1 MRIRHGSA
9 TVTGNLPPLAT
20 VIRSREGGGRD
31 DPEVRIL
38 HRGLE
43 LHSPLKGVSSGLNL
57 RGFISRRRYFLFQV
71 LLLISAVSQT
81 ALSIS
86 DTAGFPVIAASVFS
100 DSIMIGITDSEG
112 TVLLTSEPDS
122 IEVHVIGYNTWQG
135 PMPPS
140 GHLVLVSVPVP
151 SGVVISVTA
160 SRRGFRDRFP
170 STTVLN
176 RHDIEFIASAGLRSL
191 NSRCSGIYVRE
202 YGGAM
207 PVISV
212 SLRGSDPGHSGYY
225 VDGHDIGSSMDG
237 LPGLTL
243 NPIVFSGV
251 EIARGGGSGFLKG
264 GIAGAL
270 NFLPESTELPS
281 RASLSISNE
290 GALSVSCG
298 ITTGRNRLGLS
309 VRRLVGIESTVA
321 HDGVVLFN
329 GSTDGFRYGFMAAAS
344 GGETESPDWS
354 PPTDGIRQRY
364 SFDGWIRW
372 ILNNYTLS
380 SDFRTGRHIYSST
393 TPTVI
398 DDTHDELRGSVTV
411 ECGMPFMCFETH
423 LAGRTVFEQVWSTSL
438 GERDRLT
445 GDLSFSSGYTDAI
458 SITGS
463 TRLNIISKGDTKFG
477 AVLSAGAPV
486 FDSLFII
493 HASGSR
499 GFRRPTINDLYW
511 PEDTFARGNPD
522 LKSENSLETEIG
534 LSLIGCE
541 FMKLST
547 TGFLAI
553 TDDLIRWEPG
563 SDGKWSPVNIS
574 EALRKGI
581 ETEVLFR
588 YRSLTV
594 RGSFTLLSVTDDS
607 PESTN
612 YGSVLPYTP
621 DYTFGVE
628 SGLDIFSGIRCS
640 VSLSG
645 MGIRFKNYSET
656 SWLPAY
662 SIISAGLDMPLPF
675 TSNFSIGTSVDNMFD
690 EEYQETSG
698 FRGKPR
704 TFSFTI
710 KWSGHALSGACPGK

>member
-1 MRIRHGSA
+1 M
-9 TVTGNLPPLAT
+9 
-20 VIRSREGGGRD
+20 
-31 DPEVRIL
+31 
-38 HRGLE
+38 
-43 LHSPLKGVSSGLNL
+43 
-57 RGFISRRRYFLFQV
+57 FQV
-71 LLLISAVSQT
+71 LLLISAFSQT

-86 DTAGFPVIAASVFS
+86 DTAGFPVIAASVCS
-100 DSIMIGITDSEG
+100 DSTIIGITDSEG
-112 TVLLTSEPDS
+112 IVLLTTEPDS
-122 IEVHVIGYNTWQG
+122 IEVHSIGYILWKGQV
-135 PMPPS
+135 PSS
-140 GHLVLVSVPVP
+140 GHLVLVPVPVP
-151 SGVVISVTA
+151 SGIVISVTT

-170 STTVLN
+170 STTVLDRN
-176 RHDIEFIASAGLRSL
+176 DIEFIARTGLRSL

-243 NPIVFSGV
+243 DPIVFSGI

-264 GIAGAL
+264 GMAGAL
-270 NFLPESTELPS
+270 NFLPESPKLPS
-281 RASLSISNE
+281 RAALSISNN
-290 GALSVSCG
+290 GALNMSCG
-298 ITTGRNRLGLS
+298 VTTGRNRMALS
-309 VRRLVGIESTVA
+309 IRRLVGIESTVA
-321 HDGVVLFN
+321 HDGIILFN
-329 GSTDGFRYGFMAAAS
+329 GNTDGFRYGFIAAAS

-354 PPTDGIRQRY
+354 PPTDGRRQRY
-364 SFDGWIRW
+364 SLDGWLRW
-372 ILNNYTLS
+372 ILSNCTLS
-380 SDFRTGRHIYSST
+380 TDFRTGRHIYSST

-398 DDTHDELRGSVTV
+398 DDTHDELRGSLTI
-411 ECGMPFMCFETH
+411 EYDLPFICFETH
-423 LAGRTVFEQVWSTSL
+423 MAGRTVFEQVWSTSL

-445 GDLSFSSGYTDAI
+445 GDLSFSSGYTGAI

-463 TRLNIISKGDTKFG
+463 TRLNSISKGDTRFG
-477 AVLSAGAPV
+477 TVLSAGVPA
-486 FDSLFII
+486 FDSLFIL
-493 HASGSR
+493 HASGSK

-522 LKSENSLETEIG
+522 LKPENSLETEIG
-534 LSLIGCE
+534 VSLSGCE
-541 FMKLST
+541 LIKLST
-547 TGFLAI
+547 TAFLAI

-563 SDGKWSPVNIS
+563 SDGIWSPVNIS
-574 EALRKGI
+574 KALRKGI
-581 ETEVLFR
+581 ETEVLFS
-588 YRSLTV
+588 YRSLAV

-621 DYTFGVE
+621 DYTFGID
-628 SGLDIFSGIRCS
+628 SGLDIFNEIRCS

-645 MGIRFKNYSET
+645 MGVRFKNYSET

-662 SIISAGLDMPLPF
+662 SIVSAGLDMPLPF
-675 TSNFSIGTSVDNMFD
+675 TGNFSIGTSVDNLFD

-704 TFSFTI
+704 TFSFRI
-710 KWSGHALSGACPGK
+710 SWNN